1 MLIIGQIWS
10 APFRESSQ
18 AHSSPFIFRINLLDS
33 IISWPTL
40 RRTIAESRVAQEI
53 CMVEVTNSVGFIL
66 SFDGRIIE
74 NFHNGGSDRFHINQ
88 VNEVEVEENKK
99 GEMWIKVK
107 AKNRI
112 SNLTDID
119 PSKRGLV
126 EEFVSQVNAALS

>member
-1 MLIIGQIWS
+1 
-10 APFRESSQ
+10 
-18 AHSSPFIFRINLLDS
+18 
-33 IISWPTL
+33 
-40 RRTIAESRVAQEI
+40 
-53 CMVEVTNSVGFIL
+53 MVEVTNSVGFIL

-126 EEFVSQVNAALS
+126 EEFVPQVNAALS